1 MHKGTLTY
9 AGDASGKMSEGRSF
23 LGSAAV
29 DGRVFM
35 IGGCLNEDYSTTEVW
50 DPDTGTFQYIAK
62 EPTSHI
68 HCPVQPKS
76 SFKYD
81 RSSSSSHQAGW
92 MLDVISQLVLRVW
105 VRGTPRDRLS

>member
-1 MHKGTLTY
+1 
-9 AGDASGKMSEGRSF
+9 MSEGRSF

-68 HCPVQPKS
+68 QSIINPALNMIKVLLLMLVGC
-76 SFKYD
+76 
-81 RSSSSSHQAGW
+81 W
-92 MLDVISQLVLRVW
+92 M
-105 VRGTPRDRLS
+105 

>member
-1 MHKGTLTY
+1 
-9 AGDASGKMSEGRSF
+9 MSEGRSF

-50 DPDTGTFQYIAK
+50 DPHTGTFQYIAK

-68 HCPVQPKS
+68 QS
-76 SFKYD
+76 NLSFKHD
-81 RSSSSSHQAGW
+81 NIDTSRASSS
-92 MLDVISQLVLRVW
+92 
-105 VRGTPRDRLS
+105 